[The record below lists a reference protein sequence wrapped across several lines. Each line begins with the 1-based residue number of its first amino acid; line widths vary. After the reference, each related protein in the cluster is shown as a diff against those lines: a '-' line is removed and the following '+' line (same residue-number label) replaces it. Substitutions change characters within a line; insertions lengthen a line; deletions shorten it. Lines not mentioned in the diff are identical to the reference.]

1 MPSMIDPS
9 IPLRSFQDA
18 LSAGL
23 LTLERGRVD
32 RSIFV
37 HIDKAGGKTRFTY
50 VQLEGKT
57 VAAFATF
64 VHNGYFDGH
73 PNLATGYAVPEVY
86 RNQGRARSLLQAGI
100 AELRN
105 GFKGFPP
112 FFVEAVISSKN
123 FASLKVAEAVLG
135 GEPEELVD
143 SHSGEPALRY
153 ACLFEPAS

>member
-1 MPSMIDPS
+1 MPNMIDPS

-18 LSAGL
+18 LTAGL

-32 RSIFV
+32 PSIFV

-64 VHNGYFDGH
+64 VQNGYFDGR
-73 PNLATGYAVPEVY
+73 PNLATGYAVPEAY
-86 RNQGRARSLLQAGI
+86 RNQGRARSILQAGI

-112 FFVEAVISSKN
+112 FFVEAVINSKN
-123 FASLKVAEAVLG
+123 FASLRVAAAVLG

-143 SHSGEPALRY
+143 SHSGEAALRY
-153 ACLFEPAS
+153 ARLFEPAS